1 MKAFGKDASQ
11 KTTATLPL
19 AQRGNDTLIR
29 VALVARPSGKAIDP
43 TTLEALHVMVKSEQG
58 TQCATIPYTI
68 SNGELVVE
76 VTADISRLLG
86 LGVYTLIVTGRTPD
100 KDYDDGY
107 HDYEIV
113 APLCKVVKSAT
124 EATTDGIT
132 AQALEALRGERGLS
146 AYELAVQDGFKGTL
160 QEWLAS
166 LVPAVPTPTPTPAPA
181 PAGDVVSLEEFNKL
195 KDTVHSLSVQQ
206 MPEDKLKAIL
216 SVINHMFFYVGEYC
230 SILGEGGGSEE
241 LGGERLERWTRAMT
255 SDIVSLLGL
264 DANSETDV
272 KDAERLVPSYESAT
286 MMSSAISS
294 TVGNYLKMIEEEKKQ
309 AEAEAGQPQP

>member
-1 MKAFGKDASQ
+1 MKAFEKDACQ
-11 KTTATLPL
+11 KSTATLPL

-43 TTLEALHVMVKSEQG
+43 TTLEALHVRVKSEQG

-100 KDYDDGY
+100 KDYADGY

-124 EATTDGIT
+124 EATTDSIT

-166 LVPAVPTPTPTPAPA
+166 LVPAVPTPTPA

-195 KDTVHSLSVQQ
+195 KDTVRSLSVQQ

-230 SILGEGGGSEE
+230 SILGEGGGSDD
-241 LGGERLERWTRAMT
+241 LGSDRLERWKRAMT
-255 SDIVSLLGL
+255 NDIVSLLGL
-264 DANSETDV
+264 DANSE
-272 KDAERLVPSYESAT
+272 KDKRNAENLVPSYESASMV
-286 MMSSAISS
+286 MMAISS
-294 TVGNYLKMIEEEKKQ
+294 TVERYLMEIEKEKKK
-309 AEAEAGQPQP
+309 AEGSHSEAQP

>member
-43 TTLEALHVMVKSEQG
+43 TTLEALHVRVKSEQG

-100 KDYDDGY
+100 KDYADGY

-113 APLCKVVKSAT
+113 APLCRVVKSAT
-124 EATTDGIT
+124 EASTESIT
-132 AQALEALRGERGLS
+132 AQALVALRGERGLS
-146 AYELAVQDGFKGTL
+146 AYELAVQEGFKGTL
-160 QEWLAS
+160 QEWLKS
-166 LVPAVPTPTPTPAPA
+166 LVPAVPTPTPAPA

-195 KDTVHSLSVQQ
+195 KDTVRSLSVQQ

-216 SVINHMFFYVGEYC
+216 SVINNMFFYVGAYC

-241 LGGERLERWTRAMT
+241 LGGERLERWVRAMT

-264 DANSETDV
+264 DANSE
-272 KDAERLVPSYESAT
+272 KDMEDAKHLVPSYESAT
-286 MMSSAISS
+286 MMFSAISS
-294 TVGNYLKMIEEEKKQ
+294 TVENYLKMIEEEKKQ
-309 AEAEAGQPQP
+309 AEAGQPQP

>member
-1 MKAFGKDASQ
+1 MNAFGKGACQ
-11 KTTATLPL
+11 QTTATLPL

-43 TTLEALHVMVKSEQG
+43 TTLEALHVGVKSEQG

-100 KDYDDGY
+100 KDYADGY

-124 EATTDGIT
+124 EATTESIT
-132 AQALEALRGERGLS
+132 AQALVALRGERGLS

-166 LVPAVPTPTPTPAPA
+166 LVPAVPTPA

-195 KDTVHSLSVQQ
+195 KDTVRSLSVQQ

-216 SVINHMFFYVGEYC
+216 SVINNMFFYVGEYC
-230 SILGEGGGSEE
+230 SILGEGGGSAE
-241 LGGERLERWTRAMT
+241 LGEDRLQRWVRAMT
-255 SDIVSLLGL
+255 SDIVTLLGL
-264 DANSETDV
+264 DANSEDD
-272 KDAERLVPSYESAT
+272 KAKAKYLIPSYESAS
-286 MMSSAISS
+286 MVFMAINS
-294 TVGNYLKMIEEEKKQ
+294 TVENTLKALEEEKKQ
-309 AEAEAGQPQP
+309 AEAGQPQP

>member
-1 MKAFGKDASQ
+1 MNAFGKGACQ
-11 KTTATLPL
+11 QTTATLPL

-43 TTLEALHVMVKSEQG
+43 TTLEALHVRVKSEQG

-100 KDYDDGY
+100 KDYADGY

-113 APLCKVVKSAT
+113 APLCKVVKQAT

-166 LVPAVPTPTPTPAPA
+166 LVPTVPTPAPT
-181 PAGDVVSLEEFNKL
+181 PTGDVVSLEEFNKL
-195 KDTVHSLSVQQ
+195 KDTVRSLSVQQ
-206 MPEDKLKAIL
+206 MPEEKLMAVI
-216 SVINHMFFYVGEYC
+216 SVINNMFFYVGAYC

-241 LGGERLERWTRAMT
+241 LGGKRLERWVRAMT
-255 SDIVSLLGL
+255 SDIVTLLGL
-264 DANSETDV
+264 DANSEKDM
-272 KDAERLVPSYESAT
+272 KDAKRLVPSYESAT
-286 MMSSAISS
+286 MMFSAISS
-294 TVGNYLKMIEEEKKQ
+294 TVENYLKMIEEGKKQ

>member
-11 KTTATLPL
+11 KTTAALPL
-19 AQRGNDTLIR
+19 AKRGNDTLIR

-43 TTLEALHVMVKSEQG
+43 TTLEALHVRVKSEQG

-100 KDYDDGY
+100 KDYADGY

-160 QEWLAS
+160 HEWLAS
-166 LVPAVPTPTPTPAPA
+166 LVPVVPTPTPA

-195 KDTVHSLSVQQ
+195 KATVNSLSLQQ

-216 SVINHMFFYVGEYC
+216 SVINNMFFYVGEYC
-230 SILGEGGGSEE
+230 SILGEGGGSDD
-241 LGGERLERWTRAMT
+241 LGSDRLERWVRAMT

-264 DANSETDV
+264 DANNELDKRTA
-272 KDAERLVPSYESAT
+272 KDLVPSYESASMV
-286 MMSSAISS
+286 MMAIGS
-294 TVGNYLKMIEEEKKQ
+294 TVERYLMEIEKEKEKKQ
-309 AEAEAGQPQP
+309 AEGSHSEAQP

>member
-1 MKAFGKDASQ
+1 MNAFGKGACQ
-11 KTTATLPL
+11 KSTAMLPL

-43 TTLEALHVMVKSEQG
+43 TTLEALHVRVNSEQG

-100 KDYDDGY
+100 KDYADGY

-124 EATTDGIT
+124 EATTDSIT

-166 LVPAVPTPTPTPAPA
+166 LVPAVPTPA

-195 KDTVHSLSVQQ
+195 KDTVRSLSVQQ
-206 MPEDKLKAIL
+206 IPEDKLKAIL
-216 SVINHMFFYVGEYC
+216 SVINNMFFYVGEYC

-241 LGGERLERWTRAMT
+241 LGGERLERWKRAMT
-255 SDIVSLLGL
+255 NDIVSLLGL
-264 DANSETDV
+264 DANSETD
-272 KDAERLVPSYESAT
+272 KGDAEHLVPSYESAT
-286 MMSSAISS
+286 MVFSAISS
-294 TVGNYLKMIEEEKKQ
+294 TVGTYLKMIEEEKKQ

>member
-1 MKAFGKDASQ
+1 MKAFGKDCQ
-11 KTTATLPL
+11 KATAALPL

-43 TTLEALHVMVKSEQG
+43 TTLEALHVRVKSEQG
-58 TQCATIPYTI
+58 TQGATIPYAI

-100 KDYDDGY
+100 KDYADGY

-124 EATTDGIT
+124 EATTESIT
-132 AQALEALRGERGLS
+132 AQALVALRGERGLS
-146 AYELAVQDGFKGTL
+146 AYELAVQEGYKGTL

-166 LVPAVPTPTPTPAPA
+166 LVPAVPTPA

-195 KDTVHSLSVQQ
+195 KDTVRSLSVQQ

-216 SVINHMFFYVGEYC
+216 SVINNMFFYVGEYC

-241 LGGERLERWTRAMT
+241 LDSERIQRWVKAMT
-255 SDIVSLLGL
+255 SDIITLLGL
-264 DANSETDV
+264 DANS
-272 KDAERLVPSYESAT
+272 KDDKAIAKDLVPSYESASL
-286 MMSSAISS
+286 MAIAIDSFVQN
-294 TVGNYLKMIEEEKKQ
+294 TLKALEEEKKKQ
-309 AEAEAGQPQP
+309 AEGSHSEAQP

>member
-1 MKAFGKDASQ
+1 MNAFGKGACQ
-11 KTTATLPL
+11 KSTATLPL

-43 TTLEALHVMVKSEQG
+43 TTLEALHVSVKSEQG

-100 KDYDDGY
+100 KDYADGY

-146 AYELAVQDGFKGTL
+146 AYELAVQNGFKGTL

-166 LVPAVPTPTPTPAPA
+166 LVPVVPTPAPA

-195 KDTVHSLSVQQ
+195 KDTVRSLSVQQ
-206 MPEDKLKAIL
+206 MPEDKLKAVL
-216 SVINHMFFYVGEYC
+216 SVINNMFFYVGAYC

-241 LGGERLERWTRAMT
+241 LGGAERWVKAMT
-255 SDIVSLLGL
+255 SDIVTLLGL
-264 DANSETDV
+264 DANSEDD
-272 KDAERLVPSYESAT
+272 KAKAKYLVPSYESAA
-286 MMSSAISS
+286 MMFSAISS
-294 TVGNYLKMIEEEKKQ
+294 TVENYLKMIEEEKKRT
-309 AEAEAGQPQP
+309 EAEAGQPQP

>member
-1 MKAFGKDASQ
+1 MKAFGKDCQ
-11 KTTATLPL
+11 KATVALPL

-43 TTLEALHVMVKSEQG
+43 TTLEALHVRVKSEQG
-58 TQCATIPYTI
+58 TQGATIPYTI

-100 KDYDDGY
+100 KDYADGY

-132 AQALEALRGERGLS
+132 AQALVALRGERGLS
-146 AYELAVQDGFKGTL
+146 AYEQAVQEGFKGTF
-160 QEWLAS
+160 QEWIKS
-166 LVPAVPTPTPTPAPA
+166 LIPEVPTPAPA

-195 KDTVHSLSVQQ
+195 KDTVRSLSVQQ

-216 SVINHMFFYVGEYC
+216 SVIDNMFLFTGMYIQANGQGAGSDEWFEAVKPYRDKMIAGVLTLLNLDGSNEDNVKEAEQLIPQYDSAGMIFMGIDGVVGEY
-230 SILGEGGGSEE
+230 I
-241 LGGERLERWTRAMT
+241 
-255 SDIVSLLGL
+255 
-264 DANSETDV
+264 
-272 KDAERLVPSYESAT
+272 KQ
-286 MMSSAISS
+286 
-294 TVGNYLKMIEEEKKQ
+294 LKEEKKQ
-309 AEAEAGQPQP
+309 AEGSHSEAQP

>member
-1 MKAFGKDASQ
+1 MKAFGKDACQ

-43 TTLEALHVMVKSEQG
+43 TTLEALHVRVKSEQG
-58 TQCATIPYTI
+58 TQCATIPYAI

-100 KDYDDGY
+100 KDYADGY

-124 EATTDGIT
+124 EATTDSIT
-132 AQALEALRGERGLS
+132 AQVLETLRGERGLS
-146 AYELAVQDGFKGTL
+146 AYEQAVQEGFKGTF
-160 QEWLAS
+160 QEWINS
-166 LVPAVPTPTPTPAPA
+166 LIPVVPTPAPA

-195 KDTVHSLSVQQ
+195 KATVNSLSVQQ
-206 MPEDKLKAIL
+206 MPEDKLKSIL

-230 SILGEGGGSEE
+230 AILGEGGGSDD
-241 LGGERLERWTRAMT
+241 LGGERLERWVEAMT
-255 SDIVSLLGL
+255 SDIVTLLGL
-264 DANSETDV
+264 DASNETD
-272 KDAERLVPSYESAT
+272 KETAKHLVPSYESAT
-286 MMSSAISS
+286 MMFSAISS

>member
-1 MKAFGKDASQ
+1 MKAFGKDACQ

-19 AQRGNDTLIR
+19 AQRGNDTPIG

-43 TTLEALHVMVKSEQG
+43 TTLEALHVRVKSEQG

-100 KDYDDGY
+100 KDYADGY

-132 AQALEALRGERGLS
+132 AQALAALRGERGLS
-146 AYELAVQDGFKGTL
+146 AYELAVQEGFKGTL
-160 QEWLAS
+160 QEWLKS
-166 LVPAVPTPTPTPAPA
+166 LVPAVPTPTPAPA

-195 KDTVHSLSVQQ
+195 KDTVRSLSVQQ

-216 SVINHMFFYVGEYC
+216 SVINNMFLFTGTYIQANGQGAGSDEWSEAVKPYRDKMV
-230 SILGEGGGSEE
+230 EGVLTLLNLDGSNE
-241 LGGERLERWTRAMT
+241 
-255 SDIVSLLGL
+255 D
-264 DANSETDV
+264 NV
-272 KDAERLVPSYESAT
+272 KEAEQLIPQYESAG
-286 MMSSAISS
+286 MIFMGIAE
-294 TVGNYLKMIEEEKKQ
+294 TVELYIKELKKEEEKKQ
-309 AEAEAGQPQP
+309 AEGSHS

>member
-11 KTTATLPL
+11 KTTAALPL

-43 TTLEALHVMVKSEQG
+43 TTLEALHVRVKSEQG

-100 KDYDDGY
+100 KDYADGY

-113 APLCKVVKSAT
+113 APLCRVVKSAT

-132 AQALEALRGERGLS
+132 AQALVALRGERGLS
-146 AYELAVQDGFKGTL
+146 AYELAVQEGFKGTL
-160 QEWLAS
+160 QEWLES
-166 LVPAVPTPTPTPAPA
+166 LVPAVPTPA

-195 KDTVHSLSVQQ
+195 KATVRSLSVQQ
-206 MPEDKLKAIL
+206 MPEDKIKAIL
-216 SVINHMFFYVGEYC
+216 SVIDNMFLFTGTYIQANGQGAGSDEWAEAVKPYRDKMV
-230 SILGEGGGSEE
+230 EGVLTLLNLDGSNEDNVKEAEQLIPQYDSAGMIFMGIAETVE
-241 LGGERLERWTRAMT
+241 LYIKE
-255 SDIVSLLGL
+255 
-264 DANSETDV
+264 
-272 KDAERLVPSYESAT
+272 
-286 MMSSAISS
+286 
-294 TVGNYLKMIEEEKKQ
+294 LKKEEEKKQ
-309 AEAEAGQPQP
+309 AEGSHS

>member
-1 MKAFGKDASQ
+1 MKAFGKDCQ
-11 KTTATLPL
+11 KATAALPL

-43 TTLEALHVMVKSEQG
+43 TTLEALHVSVKSEQG
-58 TQCATIPYTI
+58 TQGATIPYTI

-100 KDYDDGY
+100 KDYADGY

-124 EATTDGIT
+124 EATTDDIT
-132 AQALEALRGERGLS
+132 AQALVALRGERGLS
-146 AYELAVQDGFKGTL
+146 AYEQAVQEGFKGTF
-160 QEWLAS
+160 QEWIKS
-166 LVPAVPTPTPTPAPA
+166 LIPEVPAPA

-195 KDTVHSLSVQQ
+195 KATVNSLSLQQ
-206 MPEDKLKAIL
+206 MPEDKLKSIL

-241 LGGERLERWTRAMT
+241 LGGERLERWNRAMT
-255 SDIVSLLGL
+255 SDIVTLLGL
-264 DANSETDV
+264 DANSEDD
-272 KDAERLVPSYESAT
+272 KAKAKYLVPSYESAT
-286 MMSSAISS
+286 MMFSAISN
-294 TVGNYLKMIEEEKKQ
+294 TVGYYLKMIEEEKKQ

>member
-1 MKAFGKDASQ
+1 MKAFGKDCQNA
-11 KTTATLPL
+11 TAALPL

-43 TTLEALHVMVKSEQG
+43 TTLEALHVRVKSEQG

-100 KDYDDGY
+100 KDYADGY

-113 APLCKVVKSAT
+113 APLCKVVKQAT

-166 LVPAVPTPTPTPAPA
+166 LVPTVPTPAPA
-181 PAGDVVSLEEFNKL
+181 PAPTGDVVSLEEFNKL
-195 KDTVHSLSVQQ
+195 KATVNSLSVQQ
-206 MPEDKLKAIL
+206 MPEDKLKAVL
-216 SVINHMFFYVGEYC
+216 SVINNMFFYVGAYC

-241 LGGERLERWTRAMT
+241 LGGERLERWARAMT
-255 SDIVSLLGL
+255 SDIITLLGL
-264 DANSETDV
+264 DANSE
-272 KDAERLVPSYESAT
+272 KDMEDAKHLVPSYESAT
-286 MMSSAISS
+286 MMFSAISS
-294 TVGNYLKMIEEEKKQ
+294 TVETYLKMIEEEKKRT
-309 AEAEAGQPQP
+309 EAEAGQPQP

>member
-1 MKAFGKDASQ
+1 MKAFGKDACQ

-43 TTLEALHVMVKSEQG
+43 TTLEALHARVKSEQG

-100 KDYDDGY
+100 KDYADGF

-124 EATTDGIT
+124 EATADSIT
-132 AQALEALRGERGLS
+132 AQVLEALRGERGLS
-146 AYELAVQDGFKGTL
+146 AYELAVQEGFKGTL

-166 LVPAVPTPTPTPAPA
+166 LVPVVPTPAPA

-195 KDTVHSLSVQQ
+195 KDTVRSLSVQQ

-230 SILGEGGGSEE
+230 SILGEGGGSME
-241 LGGERLERWTRAMT
+241 LGEDRLERWVRAMT
-255 SDIVSLLGL
+255 SDIVTLLGL
-264 DANSETDV
+264 DANNELDKRTA
-272 KDAERLVPSYESAT
+272 KDLVPSYESASMV
-286 MMSSAISS
+286 MMAISS
-294 TVGNYLKMIEEEKKQ
+294 TVENTLKALEEEKKQ
-309 AEAEAGQPQP
+309 AEGSHTEAQP

>member
-1 MKAFGKDASQ
+1 MKAFGKDCQQKATAS
-11 KTTATLPL
+11 LPL

-43 TTLEALHVMVKSEQG
+43 TTLEALHVRVKSEQG
-58 TQCATIPYTI
+58 TQGATIPYTI

-100 KDYDDGY
+100 KDYADGY

-113 APLCKVVKSAT
+113 APLCRVVKSAT

-132 AQALEALRGERGLS
+132 AQALVALRGERGLS
-146 AYELAVQDGFKGTL
+146 AYELAVQEGFKGTL

-166 LVPAVPTPTPTPAPA
+166 FVPVVPTPTPAPA

-195 KDTVHSLSVQQ
+195 KDTVRSLSVLQ

-216 SVINHMFFYVGEYC
+216 SVINNMFFYVGEYC
-230 SILGEGGGSEE
+230 SILGEGGGSEG
-241 LGGERLERWTRAMT
+241 LGGERLERWERAMT
-255 SDIVSLLGL
+255 SDIITLLGL
-264 DANSETDV
+264 DANSEDD
-272 KDAERLVPSYESAT
+272 KAKAKYLVPSYESAT
-286 MMSSAISS
+286 MMFSAISS
-294 TVGNYLKMIEEEKKQ
+294 TVGYYLKVIEEEKKQ

>member
-1 MKAFGKDASQ
+1 MNAFGKGACQ
-11 KTTATLPL
+11 KTTASLPL

-43 TTLEALHVMVKSEQG
+43 TTLEALHVGVKSEQG
-58 TQCATIPYTI
+58 TQGATIPYTI

-86 LGVYTLIVTGRTPD
+86 LGVYTLVVTGRTPD
-100 KDYDDGY
+100 KDYADGY

-113 APLCKVVKSAT
+113 APLCSVVKSAT
-124 EATTDGIT
+124 EATTESIT
-132 AQALEALRGERGLS
+132 AQVLVALRGERGLS
-146 AYELAVQDGFKGTL
+146 AYEQAVQEGFNGTF
-160 QEWLAS
+160 QEWIKS
-166 LVPAVPTPTPTPAPA
+166 LIPEVPTPTPA

-195 KDTVHSLSVQQ
+195 KATVNSLSVQQ
-206 MPEDKLKAIL
+206 IPEDKLKSIL

-264 DANSETDV
+264 DANSEMDV
-272 KDAERLVPSYESAT
+272 RDAERLVPSYESAT

-294 TVGNYLKMIEEEKKQ
+294 TVGYYLKMIEEEKKQ

>member
-1 MKAFGKDASQ
+1 MNAFGKGACQ
-11 KTTATLPL
+11 QTTATLPL

-43 TTLEALHVMVKSEQG
+43 TTLEALHVRVKSEQG

-100 KDYDDGY
+100 KDYADGY

-124 EATTDGIT
+124 EATTDSIT

-166 LVPAVPTPTPTPAPA
+166 LVPTVPTPAPA
-181 PAGDVVSLEEFNKL
+181 PTGDVVSLEEFNKL
-195 KDTVHSLSVQQ
+195 KDTVRSLSVQQ

-230 SILGEGGGSEE
+230 SILGSGGGSAE
-241 LGGERLERWTRAMT
+241 LVGAERWVRAMT
-255 SDIVSLLGL
+255 SDIITLLGL
-264 DANSETDV
+264 DANSEDD
-272 KDAERLVPSYESAT
+272 KAKAKYLVPSYESA
-286 MMSSAISS
+286 SAMYVAIGS
-294 TVGNYLKMIEEEKKQ
+294 TVEDYLKMIEEEKKRT
-309 AEAEAGQPQP
+309 EAEAGQPQP

>member
-1 MKAFGKDASQ
+1 MKAFGKDACQ

-43 TTLEALHVMVKSEQG
+43 TTLEAIHVRVKSEQG

-100 KDYDDGY
+100 KDYADGF

-113 APLCKVVKSAT
+113 APLCRVVKSAT

-132 AQALEALRGERGLS
+132 AQALVALRGERGLS

-166 LVPAVPTPTPTPAPA
+166 LVPAVPTPTPAPA

-195 KDTVHSLSVQQ
+195 KDTVRSLSVQQ

-216 SVINHMFFYVGEYC
+216 SVINNMFFYVGAYC

-241 LGGERLERWTRAMT
+241 LGGERLERWVRAMT

-264 DANSETDV
+264 DANSE
-272 KDAERLVPSYESAT
+272 KDMEDAKHLVPSYESAT
-286 MMSSAISS
+286 MMFSAISS
-294 TVGNYLKMIEEEKKQ
+294 TVENYLKMIEEEKKQ
-309 AEAEAGQPQP
+309 AEAGQPQP

>member
-1 MKAFGKDASQ
+1 MKAFGKDCQ
-11 KTTATLPL
+11 KETAALPL

-43 TTLEALHVMVKSEQG
+43 TTLEALHVGVKSEQG
-58 TQCATIPYTI
+58 TQCATIPYAI

-100 KDYDDGY
+100 KDYADGY

-113 APLCKVVKSAT
+113 APLCNVVKSAT

-132 AQALEALRGERGLS
+132 AQALVALRGERGLS

-166 LVPAVPTPTPTPAPA
+166 LVPAVPTPTPA

-195 KDTVHSLSVQQ
+195 KATVNSLSVQQ

-216 SVINHMFFYVGEYC
+216 SIIDNMFLFTGVYIQANGQGAGSDEWSEAVKPYC
-230 SILGEGGGSEE
+230 DKMIAGVLTLLNLDGSNE
-241 LGGERLERWTRAMT
+241 
-255 SDIVSLLGL
+255 D
-264 DANSETDV
+264 NV
-272 KDAERLVPSYESAT
+272 KEAERLIPQYESASMIFT
-286 MMSSAISS
+286 GIAETIEL
-294 TVGNYLKMIEEEKKQ
+294 YIKELKKEEEKKQ
-309 AEAEAGQPQP
+309 AEGSHSEAQP

>member
-1 MKAFGKDASQ
+1 MKAFGKDCQKETAS
-11 KTTATLPL
+11 LPL

-43 TTLEALHVMVKSEQG
+43 TTLEALHVRVKSEQG

-100 KDYDDGY
+100 KDYADGY

-160 QEWLAS
+160 KEWLAS
-166 LVPAVPTPTPTPAPA
+166 LAPTVPTPAPA

-195 KDTVHSLSVQQ
+195 KATVHSLSVQQ

-216 SVINHMFFYVGEYC
+216 SVIDNMFLFTGKYIQANGQ
-230 SILGEGGGSEE
+230 GAGSDEWSE
-241 LGGERLERWTRAMT
+241 AVKPYRDKMIAGVLT
-255 SDIVSLLGL
+255 LLNL
-264 DANSETDV
+264 DGSNEDNV
-272 KDAERLVPSYESAT
+272 KEAEQLIPQYESAGMIFMGIAET
-286 MMSSAISS
+286 IEL
-294 TVGNYLKMIEEEKKQ
+294 YIKELKKEEEKKQ
-309 AEAEAGQPQP
+309 AEGSHSEAQP

>member
-1 MKAFGKDASQ
+1 MNAFGKGACQ

-43 TTLEALHVMVKSEQG
+43 TTLEALHVRVKSEQG
-58 TQCATIPYTI
+58 TQGATIPYTI

-86 LGVYTLIVTGRTPD
+86 LGVYTLVVTGRTPD
-100 KDYDDGY
+100 KDYADGY

-166 LVPAVPTPTPTPAPA
+166 LVPTVPTPAPA
-181 PAGDVVSLEEFNKL
+181 PTGDVVSLEEFNKL
-195 KDTVHSLSVQQ
+195 KDTVRSLSVQQ
-206 MPEDKLKAIL
+206 MPEDKLKAVL
-216 SVINHMFFYVGEYC
+216 SVIDNMFLFTGKYIQANGQGAGSDEWSEAVKPYRDKMV
-230 SILGEGGGSEE
+230 EGVLTLLNLDGSNE
-241 LGGERLERWTRAMT
+241 
-255 SDIVSLLGL
+255 D
-264 DANSETDV
+264 NV
-272 KDAERLVPSYESAT
+272 KEAEQLIPQYESAG
-286 MMSSAISS
+286 MIFMGIAEVVELYIKE
-294 TVGNYLKMIEEEKKQ
+294 LKEEEKKK
-309 AEAEAGQPQP
+309 AEGSHSEAQP

>member
-1 MKAFGKDASQ
+1 MKAFGKDCQ
-11 KTTATLPL
+11 KATAALPL

-43 TTLEALHVMVKSEQG
+43 TTLEALHVRVKSEQG
-58 TQCATIPYTI
+58 TQGATIPYTI

-100 KDYDDGY
+100 KDYADGY

-124 EATTDGIT
+124 EATTESIT

-146 AYELAVQDGFKGTL
+146 AYEQAVQEGFKGTF
-160 QEWLAS
+160 QEWIKS
-166 LVPAVPTPTPTPAPA
+166 LIPEVPTPTPA

-195 KDTVHSLSVQQ
+195 KDTVRSLSVQQ
-206 MPEDKLKAIL
+206 LPEDKLKAIL

-255 SDIVSLLGL
+255 SDIVSLLGI
-264 DANSETDV
+264 DANSEMDV
-272 KDAERLVPSYESAT
+272 RDAERLVPSYESAT

-294 TVGNYLKMIEEEKKQ
+294 TVGYYLKMIEEEKKQ

>member
-1 MKAFGKDASQ
+1 MNAFGKGACQQ

-29 VALVARPSGKAIDP
+29 VALAARPSGKAIDP
-43 TTLEALHVMVKSEQG
+43 TTLEALHVGVKSEQG

-100 KDYDDGY
+100 KDYADGY

-113 APLCKVVKSAT
+113 APLCKVVKGAT
-124 EATTDGIT
+124 EATTDSIT
-132 AQALEALRGERGLS
+132 AQALVALRGERGLS
-146 AYELAVQDGFKGTL
+146 AYEQAVQEGFKGTF
-160 QEWLAS
+160 QEWIKS
-166 LVPAVPTPTPTPAPA
+166 LVPAVPTPAPA

-195 KDTVHSLSVQQ
+195 KATVNSLSVQQ

-216 SVINHMFFYVGEYC
+216 SIIDNMFLFTGVYIQANGQ
-230 SILGEGGGSEE
+230 GAGSDEWSE
-241 LGGERLERWTRAMT
+241 AVKPYRDKMIAGVLT
-255 SDIVSLLGL
+255 LLNL
-264 DANSETDV
+264 DGSNEDNV
-272 KDAERLVPSYESAT
+272 KEAEQLIPQYESAGMIFMGIAET
-286 MMSSAISS
+286 IEL
-294 TVGNYLKMIEEEKKQ
+294 YIKELKKEEEKKQ
-309 AEAEAGQPQP
+309 AEGSHS

>member
-1 MKAFGKDASQ
+1 MKAFGKDCQ
-11 KTTATLPL
+11 KETATLPL

-43 TTLEALHVMVKSEQG
+43 TTIEALHVRVKSEQG
-58 TQCATIPYTI
+58 TQSATIPYTI

-86 LGVYTLIVTGRTPD
+86 LGVYTLVVAGRTPD
-100 KDYDDGY
+100 KDYADGY

-113 APLCKVVKSAT
+113 APLCKVVKQAA
-124 EATTDGIT
+124 EATTDSIT
-132 AQALEALRGERGLS
+132 AQALVALRGERGLS

-166 LVPAVPTPTPTPAPA
+166 LVPAVPTPTPA

-195 KDTVHSLSVQQ
+195 KDTVRSLSVQQ

-216 SVINHMFFYVGEYC
+216 SVINNMFFYVGEYC

-241 LGGERLERWTRAMT
+241 LGGERLERWVRAMT
-255 SDIVSLLGL
+255 SDIITLLGL
-264 DANSETDV
+264 DANSETDMENA
-272 KDAERLVPSYESAT
+272 KHLVPSYESASA
-286 MMSSAISS
+286 MYVAISS
-294 TVGNYLKMIEEEKKQ
+294 TVENYLKMIEEEKKRT
-309 AEAEAGQPQP
+309 EAEAGQPQP

>member
-11 KTTATLPL
+11 KTTAALPL

-43 TTLEALHVMVKSEQG
+43 TTLEALHVRVKSEQG
-58 TQCATIPYTI
+58 TQGATIPYAI

-100 KDYDDGY
+100 KDYADGY

-124 EATTDGIT
+124 EATTESIT
-132 AQALEALRGERGLS
+132 AQALVALRGERGLS

-166 LVPAVPTPTPTPAPA
+166 LVPTVPTPAPA
-181 PAGDVVSLEEFNKL
+181 PTGDVVSLEEFNKL
-195 KDTVHSLSVQQ
+195 KDTVRSLSVQQ

-216 SVINHMFFYVGEYC
+216 SVINNMFFYVGAYC
-230 SILGEGGGSEE
+230 SILGEGGDSEE
-241 LGGERLERWTRAMT
+241 LGGERLERWVRAMT

-264 DANSETDV
+264 DANSE
-272 KDAERLVPSYESAT
+272 KDMEDAKHLVPSYESAT
-286 MMSSAISS
+286 MMFSAISS
-294 TVGNYLKMIEEEKKQ
+294 TVENYLKMIEEEKKQ
-309 AEAEAGQPQP
+309 AEAGQPQP

>member
-1 MKAFGKDASQ
+1 MKAFGKDCQQ
-11 KTTATLPL
+11 KSAALPL

-43 TTLEALHVMVKSEQG
+43 TTLEALHVRVKSEQG
-58 TQCATIPYTI
+58 TQGATIPYTI

-100 KDYDDGY
+100 KDYADGY

-124 EATTDGIT
+124 EATTDSIT

-160 QEWLAS
+160 QEWLKS
-166 LVPAVPTPTPTPAPA
+166 LVPEVPTPAPA

-195 KDTVHSLSVQQ
+195 KDTVRSLSVQQ
-206 MPEDKLKAIL
+206 LPEDKLKAIL
-216 SVINHMFFYVGEYC
+216 SVINNMFFYVGAYC

-241 LGGERLERWTRAMT
+241 LGGERLERWVRAMT
-255 SDIVSLLGL
+255 SDIVTLLGL
-264 DANSETDV
+264 DANSEDD
-272 KDAERLVPSYESAT
+272 KAKAKYLIPSYESAS
-286 MMSSAISS
+286 MVFMAINS
-294 TVGNYLKMIEEEKKQ
+294 TIENYLKMIEEEKKQ
-309 AEAEAGQPQP
+309 AEAEAGKPQP

>member
-1 MKAFGKDASQ
+1 MNAFGKGACQQ

-29 VALVARPSGKAIDP
+29 VALAARPSGKAIDP
-43 TTLEALHVMVKSEQG
+43 TTLEALHVGVKSEQG

-100 KDYDDGY
+100 KDYADGY

-124 EATTDGIT
+124 EATTDSIT
-132 AQALEALRGERGLS
+132 AQALVALRGERGLS
-146 AYELAVQDGFKGTL
+146 AYEQAVQEGFKGTF
-160 QEWLAS
+160 QEWIKS
-166 LVPAVPTPTPTPAPA
+166 LVPAVPTPTPAPA

-195 KDTVHSLSVQQ
+195 KDTVRSLSVQQ

-216 SVINHMFFYVGEYC
+216 SVINNMFFYVGAYC

-241 LGGERLERWTRAMT
+241 LGGERLERWVRAMT

-264 DANSETDV
+264 DANSE
-272 KDAERLVPSYESAT
+272 KDMEDAKHLVPSYESAT
-286 MMSSAISS
+286 MMFSAISS
-294 TVGNYLKMIEEEKKQ
+294 TVENYLKMIEEEKKQ
-309 AEAEAGQPQP
+309 AEAGQPQP

>member
-1 MKAFGKDASQ
+1 MNAFGKDACQ

-29 VALVARPSGKAIDP
+29 VALVARPSGRAIDP
-43 TTLEALHVMVKSEQG
+43 TTLEALHVRVKSEQG

-100 KDYDDGY
+100 KDYADGY

-124 EATTDGIT
+124 EATTESIT
-132 AQALEALRGERGLS
+132 AQVLVALRGERGLS
-146 AYELAVQDGFKGTL
+146 AYEQAVQEGFKGTF
-160 QEWLAS
+160 QEWIKS
-166 LVPAVPTPTPTPAPA
+166 LIPEVPTPTPA

-195 KDTVHSLSVQQ
+195 KDTVRSLSVQQ

-230 SILGEGGGSEE
+230 SILGEGGGSAE
-241 LGGERLERWTRAMT
+241 LGEDRLERWVRAMT
-255 SDIVSLLGL
+255 SDLVTLLGL
-264 DANSETDV
+264 DANNELDKRTA
-272 KDAERLVPSYESAT
+272 KDLVPSYESASMV
-286 MMSSAISS
+286 MMAIGS
-294 TVGNYLKMIEEEKKQ
+294 TVENTIKALEEEKKQ
-309 AEAEAGQPQP
+309 AEGSHS

>member
-1 MKAFGKDASQ
+1 MKAFGKDACQ

-43 TTLEALHVMVKSEQG
+43 TTLEALHVRVKSEQG
-58 TQCATIPYTI
+58 TQGATIPYTI

-100 KDYDDGY
+100 KDYADRY

-113 APLCKVVKSAT
+113 APLCNVVKSAT
-124 EATTDGIT
+124 EATTDSIT
-132 AQALEALRGERGLS
+132 AQALQALRGERGLS

-166 LVPAVPTPTPTPAPA
+166 LVPAVPTPTPA

-195 KDTVHSLSVQQ
+195 KDTVRSLSVQQ

-230 SILGEGGGSEE
+230 SILGEGGGSAE
-241 LGGERLERWTRAMT
+241 LGGAERWVRAMT
-255 SDIVSLLGL
+255 SDIITLLGL
-264 DANSETDV
+264 DANSEDD
-272 KDAERLVPSYESAT
+272 KAKAKYLVPSYESA
-286 MMSSAISS
+286 SAMYVAIGS
-294 TVGNYLKMIEEEKKQ
+294 TVENYLKMIEEEKKRT
-309 AEAEAGQPQP
+309 EAEAGQPQP

>member
-1 MKAFGKDASQ
+1 MKAFGKDCQQ
-11 KTTATLPL
+11 KTATLPL

-43 TTLEALHVMVKSEQG
+43 TALEALHVRVKSEQG
-58 TQCATIPYTI
+58 TQEATIPYTI

-100 KDYDDGY
+100 KDYADGY

-124 EATTDGIT
+124 EATTESIT

-166 LVPAVPTPTPTPAPA
+166 LVPVVPTPAPA

-195 KDTVHSLSVQQ
+195 KDTVRSLSVQQ
-206 MPEDKLKAIL
+206 MPEDKLKSIL
-216 SVINHMFFYVGEYC
+216 SVINNMFFYVGEYC
-230 SILGEGGGSEE
+230 SILGEGGGSDD
-241 LGGERLERWTRAMT
+241 LGSDRLQRWTRAMT
-255 SDIVSLLGL
+255 SDIITLLGL
-264 DANSETDV
+264 DANNELDKRTAND
-272 KDAERLVPSYESAT
+272 LVPSYESASL
-286 MMSSAISS
+286 MMMAIGS
-294 TVGNYLKMIEEEKKQ
+294 TVEAYLKMIEKEKKQ
-309 AEAEAGQPQP
+309 AEGSHS

>member
-1 MKAFGKDASQ
+1 MKAFGKDCQ
-11 KTTATLPL
+11 KATAALPL

-43 TTLEALHVMVKSEQG
+43 TTLEALHVGVKSEQG

-100 KDYDDGY
+100 KDYADGY
-107 HDYEIV
+107 LDYEIV

-124 EATTDGIT
+124 EATTDSIT
-132 AQALEALRGERGLS
+132 AQALVALRGERGLS

-166 LVPAVPTPTPTPAPA
+166 LVPAVPTPAPAPA

-195 KDTVHSLSVQQ
+195 KATVNSLSLQQ

-216 SVINHMFFYVGEYC
+216 SVINNMFFYVGEYC

-241 LGGERLERWTRAMT
+241 LGGERLERWVEAMT
-255 SDIVSLLGL
+255 SDIVTLLGL
-264 DANSETDV
+264 DANSEDD
-272 KDAERLVPSYESAT
+272 KAKAKYLVPSYESAT
-286 MMSSAISS
+286 MMFSAISS

-309 AEAEAGQPQP
+309 AEAEAGQRHP

>member
-11 KTTATLPL
+11 KTTAALPL

-43 TTLEALHVMVKSEQG
+43 TTLEALHVRVKSEQG

-100 KDYDDGY
+100 KDYADGY

-124 EATTDGIT
+124 EATTDSIT

-166 LVPAVPTPTPTPAPA
+166 LVPAVPTPTPA

-195 KDTVHSLSVQQ
+195 KDTVRSLSVQQ

-216 SVINHMFFYVGEYC
+216 SIIDNMFLFTGVYIQANGQ
-230 SILGEGGGSEE
+230 GAGSDEWSE
-241 LGGERLERWTRAMT
+241 AVKPYRDKMIAGVLT
-255 SDIVSLLGL
+255 LLNL
-264 DANSETDV
+264 DGSNEDNV
-272 KDAERLVPSYESAT
+272 KEAEQLIPQYESAGMIFMGIAET
-286 MMSSAISS
+286 IEL
-294 TVGNYLKMIEEEKKQ
+294 YIKELKKEEEKKQ
-309 AEAEAGQPQP
+309 AEGSHSEAQP

>member
-43 TTLEALHVMVKSEQG
+43 TTIEALHVRVKSEQG
-58 TQCATIPYTI
+58 TQGATIPYTI

-100 KDYDDGY
+100 KDYADGY

-124 EATTDGIT
+124 EATTDSIT
-132 AQALEALRGERGLS
+132 AQALVALRGERGLS
-146 AYELAVQDGFKGTL
+146 AYELAVQEGFKGTL

-166 LVPAVPTPTPTPAPA
+166 FVPVVPTPAPA
-181 PAGDVVSLEEFNKL
+181 PAPAVDVVSLEEFNKL
-195 KDTVHSLSVQQ
+195 KDTVRSLSVQQ

-264 DANSETDV
+264 DANSEMDV
-272 KDAERLVPSYESAT
+272 RDAERLVPSYESAT

-294 TVGNYLKMIEEEKKQ
+294 TVATYLKMIEEEKKQ

>member
-1 MKAFGKDASQ
+1 MKAFGKDCQ
-11 KTTATLPL
+11 KETAALPL

-43 TTLEALHVMVKSEQG
+43 TTLEALHVRVKSEQG
-58 TQCATIPYTI
+58 TQCATIPYAI

-100 KDYDDGY
+100 KDYADGY
-107 HDYEIV
+107 NDYEIV

-124 EATTDGIT
+124 EATTDSIT

-166 LVPAVPTPTPTPAPA
+166 LVPAVPTPA

-195 KDTVHSLSVQQ
+195 KDTVRSLSVQQ
-206 MPEDKLKAIL
+206 LPEDKLKAVL
-216 SVINHMFFYVGEYC
+216 SVIDNMFLFTGTYIQANGQGAGSYEWSEAVKPYRDKMV
-230 SILGEGGGSEE
+230 EGVLTLLNLDGSNE
-241 LGGERLERWTRAMT
+241 
-255 SDIVSLLGL
+255 D
-264 DANSETDV
+264 NV
-272 KDAERLVPSYESAT
+272 KEAERLIPQYESAG
-286 MMSSAISS
+286 MIFMGIAE
-294 TVGNYLKMIEEEKKQ
+294 TVELYIKELKKEEEKKQ
-309 AEAEAGQPQP
+309 AEGSHSEAQP

>member
-1 MKAFGKDASQ
+1 MKAFGKDCQ
-11 KTTATLPL
+11 KETAVLPL

-43 TTLEALHVMVKSEQG
+43 TTLEALHVRVKSEQG

-100 KDYDDGY
+100 KDYADGY

-124 EATTDGIT
+124 EATTDSIT
-132 AQALEALRGERGLS
+132 AQALAALRGERGLS

-160 QEWLAS
+160 REWLAS
-166 LVPAVPTPTPTPAPA
+166 LVPVVPTPTPA

-195 KDTVHSLSVQQ
+195 KATVNSLSLQQ
-206 MPEDKLKAIL
+206 MPEDKLKSIL

-230 SILGEGGGSEE
+230 SILGEGGGSDD
-241 LGGERLERWTRAMT
+241 LGSDRLERWKRAMT
-255 SDIVSLLGL
+255 NDIVSLLGL
-264 DANSETDV
+264 DANSETD
-272 KDAERLVPSYESAT
+272 KENAERLVPSYESASL
-286 MMSSAISS
+286 MMMAIGS
-294 TVGNYLKMIEEEKKQ
+294 TVETYLKMIEEEKKK
-309 AEAEAGQPQP
+309 AEGSHSEG